1 MLSGI
6 FNVIYEAFTGKS
18 RFVYYSVWYSGKEVG
33 RYMSKRE
40 ARRIIRAFELTGVL
54 TRTIEKTW
62 WSEVGAMRRRTDHEY
77 IAAYF
82 HGVRD

>member
-6 FNVIYEAFTGKS
+6 FNAIYEAITGKS

-40 ARRIIRAFELTGVL
+40 ARRVIRAFELTGVL
-54 TRTIEKTW
+54 TKTVEKTW
-62 WSEVGAMRRRTDHEY
+62 WSKVGALRRETNSEY
-77 IAAYF
+77 IAAYY
-82 HGVRD
+82 HGFRD

>member
-6 FNVIYEAFTGKS
+6 FNAIYEVITGKS

-40 ARRIIRAFELTGVL
+40 ARRVIRAFELTGVL
-54 TRTIEKTW
+54 TKTVEKTW
-62 WSEVGAMRRRTDHEY
+62 WSKVGALRRETNSEY

-82 HGVRD
+82 HGFRD